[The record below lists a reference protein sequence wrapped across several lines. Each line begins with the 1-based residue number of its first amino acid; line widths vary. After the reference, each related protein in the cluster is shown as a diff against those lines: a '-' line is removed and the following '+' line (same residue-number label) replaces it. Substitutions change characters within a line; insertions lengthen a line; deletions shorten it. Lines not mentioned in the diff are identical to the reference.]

1 MFKLLNRSRWVYT
14 RNIIKCEGYLA
25 FTICLF
31 SYQAQ
36 CKINNYMKG
45 KLITFEGIEGSGKST
60 QVGLLSSKL
69 REERYQIIAI
79 REPGGTRIG
88 EQIRDITHNR
98 ENVDLTA
105 VSEAYLMAASRAQL
119 VRESIK
125 PALKEGKIVIA
136 DRFVDSSLAYQGYG
150 RNLGQEAIFALN
162 KLALEEVFPD
172 LTFFLDVTPEVGF
185 GRRNGSG
192 KIDRLDLQQKDFYD
206 RVYKGY
212 KEIIRKDRKRF
223 TVIDSTRS
231 INEVRKVIWQKIKE
245 IL

>member
-1 MFKLLNRSRWVYT
+1 
-14 RNIIKCEGYLA
+14 
-25 FTICLF
+25 
-31 SYQAQ
+31 
-36 CKINNYMKG
+36 MKG

-105 VSEAYLMAASRAQL
+105 VTEAYLMTASRAQL
-119 VRESIK
+119 VREMIK

-136 DRFVDSSLAYQGYG
+136 DRFVDSGLAYQGYG
-150 RNLGQEAIFALN
+150 RNLGLDLILELN
-162 KLALEEVFPD
+162 KPALDGVFPD
-172 LTFFLDVTPEVGF
+172 LTIFLDVTPQVGF
-185 GRRNGSG
+185 SRRNGSD

-206 RVYKGY
+206 RVYRGY

-223 TVIDSTRS
+223 MVIDSTKS
-231 INEVRKVIWQKIKE
+231 IDEVKIVIWKNV
-245 IL
+245 ILKLYNKYT

>member
-1 MFKLLNRSRWVYT
+1 
-14 RNIIKCEGYLA
+14 
-25 FTICLF
+25 
-31 SYQAQ
+31 
-36 CKINNYMKG
+36 MKG

-69 REERYQIIAI
+69 REEGYQIIAI

-105 VSEAYLMAASRAQL
+105 VTEAYLMTASRAQL
-119 VRESIK
+119 VREMIK

-136 DRFVDSSLAYQGYG
+136 DRFVDSGLAYQGYG
-150 RNLGQEAIFALN
+150 RNLGLDLILELN
-162 KLALEEVFPD
+162 KPALDGVFPD
-172 LTFFLDVTPEVGF
+172 LTIFLDVTPQVGF
-185 GRRNGSG
+185 SRRNGSD

-206 RVYKGY
+206 RVYRGY

-223 TVIDSTRS
+223 MVNDSTKS
-231 INEVRKVIWQKIKE
+231 IDEVKIVIWKNV
-245 IL
+245 ILKLYNKYT

>member
-1 MFKLLNRSRWVYT
+1 
-14 RNIIKCEGYLA
+14 
-25 FTICLF
+25 
-31 SYQAQ
+31 
-36 CKINNYMKG
+36 MKG

-69 REERYQIIAI
+69 REEGYQIIAI

-105 VSEAYLMAASRAQL
+105 VTEAYLMTASRAQL
-119 VRESIK
+119 VREMIK

-136 DRFVDSSLAYQGYG
+136 DRFVDSGLAYQGYG
-150 RNLGQEAIFALN
+150 RNLGLDLILELN
-162 KLALEEVFPD
+162 KPALDGVFPD
-172 LTFFLDVTPEVGF
+172 LTIFLDVTPQVGF
-185 GRRNGSG
+185 SRRNGSD

-206 RVYKGY
+206 RVYRGY

-223 TVIDSTRS
+223 MVIDSTKS
-231 INEVRKVIWQKIKE
+231 IDEVKIVIWKNV
-245 IL
+245 ILKLYNKYT